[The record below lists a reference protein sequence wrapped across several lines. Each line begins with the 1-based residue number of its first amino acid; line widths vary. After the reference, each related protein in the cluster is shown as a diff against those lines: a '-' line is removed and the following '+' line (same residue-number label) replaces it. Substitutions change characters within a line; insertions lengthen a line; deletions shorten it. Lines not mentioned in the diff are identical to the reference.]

1 MQEPLSELLEHLK
14 TEIHKAEQGA
24 PDREALARLAGELER
39 RVGEEDAEGLVD
51 ELRQE
56 VQRFE
61 ASHPRL
67 SEVIGRTADA
77 LSAIGL

>member
-14 TEIHKAEQGA
+14 EEIARAEEGH
-24 PDREALARLAGELER
+24 PDREALSRLAGEVER
-39 RVGEEDAEGLVD
+39 RLADEEPEGVVEGLRD
-51 ELRQE
+51 EVTRW
-56 VQRFE
+56 E